1 MNALELVRLKQLRF
15 AVASGLVLRSWQP
28 FDLSQPRCPKCHCL
42 GFPTSYQS
50 QGGCVCYCIRCNY
63 YFPMGTPK
71 YTCQCT
77 VPGQDKACHGCPNF
91 ERFMELV
98 GKKLVEL
105 EPLNFEQLQTLLSNK
120 HSV

>member
-15 AVASGLVLRSWQP
+15 AVASGLVLREWQP
-28 FDLSQPRCPKCHCL
+28 EDLSQPRCPQCYCL
-42 GFPTSYQS
+42 GFPTSNQS
-50 QGGCVCYCIRCNY
+50 QGGYVCYCIRCNY
-63 YFPMGTPK
+63 YFPTGTPK

-77 VPGQDKACHGCPNF
+77 VPGQDKACYRCPNF

-105 EPLNFEQLQTLLSNK
+105 EHLNFVQLQTLLSNTP
-120 HSV
+120 SV